1 MVFSVVQTTFHD
13 MPLGDLNKLVNMPCQ
28 YNCFILSE
36 KTAKSGICYNL
47 TLCLLD
53 ALVKSMLVL
62 EWPMIMSC
70 CPCYCL
76 SINALTCS
84 YDLL

>member
-1 MVFSVVQTTFHD
+1 MH
-13 MPLGDLNKLVNMPCQ
+13 VNMPCC
-28 YNCFILSE
+28 YCCFILSE

-47 TLCLLD
+47 MLCLLD

-76 SINALTCS
+76 SIHALVCL